1 VTTFWKRMNRA
12 GAAPDE
18 PSGSVSL
25 EPIERFIRE
34 VIPAVPGG
42 RQRST
47 DATGHLD
54 LIQQAAI
61 DRGLTVKKIGRTTYF
76 YDGRWPVGGM
86 TKWVPTLV
94 SGEALAI
101 TSSKDLTKQMLDAAG
116 VPTPSGIA
124 VGTDQIDQ
132 AVSFVAATRRP
143 LVLKPSK
150 GSKGDG
156 ITTGITTEDDLRAAW
171 GIAERT
177 AGSDAWL
184 VLEEQAEGVD
194 IRAFVVGRRVV
205 AATTRIHAHVVGDGR
220 QTITELIAE
229 KHEWRTQHVI
239 LRKRPFTV
247 DPAVLARAGRTVDT
261 VPDDGEV
268 VVVNGLA
275 NLHVGGENVD
285 VTELAHPDLLEMAVD
300 AVRAIPGLGLAGVDL
315 LAPDIGS
322 ADGAVVLEANVQANI
337 RVHNCP
343 AYGRPRDVAGAI
355 IDEMI
360 ARAHAG

>member
-1 VTTFWKRMNRA
+1 MTTFWKRSNR
-12 GAAPDE
+12 GAVPGE
-18 PSGSVSL
+18 PAGSVSF

-54 LIQQAAI
+54 LINQAAVN
-61 DRGLTVKKIGRTTYF
+61 RGLTIREIGRTTYF

-101 TSSKDLTKQMLDAAG
+101 THSKDLTKQMLDAAG
-116 VPTPSGIA
+116 VPTPPGIA
-124 VGTDQIDQ
+124 VGTDQIDE
-132 AVSFVAATRRP
+132 AVAHVAASRRP

-150 GSKGDG
+150 GSKGHG
-156 ITTGITTEDDLRAAW
+156 ITTGITTEDELRAAW
-171 GIAERT
+171 GAAERT
-177 AGSDAWL
+177 AGRDAWL
-184 VLEEQAEGVD
+184 VLEDQAEGVD
-194 IRAFVVGRRVV
+194 VRAFVVGRRVV

-229 KHEWRTQHVI
+229 KHEWRDQHII

-247 DPAVLARAGRTVDT
+247 DPAVLARAGRTVDS
-261 VPDDGEV
+261 VPGDGEV

-285 VTELAHPDLLEMAVD
+285 VTELAHPDLLELAVD

-315 LAPDIGS
+315 LAPDIAS
-322 ADGAVVLEANVQANI
+322 ADGAVVLEVNVQANI

>member
-1 VTTFWKRMNRA
+1 MTTFWKRMNR
-12 GAAPDE
+12 GAVPDE

-54 LIQQAAI
+54 LIQQAAT
-61 DRGLTVKKIGRTTYF
+61 DRGLSIRTIGRTTYF

-94 SGEALAI
+94 SREAFAI
-101 TSSKDLTKQMLDAAG
+101 TDSKHLTKQMLDAAE

-124 VGTDQIDQ
+124 VGSDQIDQ
-132 AVSFVAATRRP
+132 AVAHVVATRRP

-150 GSKGDG
+150 GSKGHG
-156 ITTGITTEDDLRAAW
+156 ITTGITTEADLRAAW
-171 GIAERT
+171 GIAEQA
-177 AGSDAWL
+177 AGSGSGL
-184 VLEEQAEGVD
+184 VLEEQVEGVD

-205 AATTRIHAHVVGDGR
+205 AATTRIHCHVVGDGR

-229 KHEWRTQHVI
+229 KHEWREQHVI
-239 LRKRPFTV
+239 LSKRPFIV
-247 DPAVLARAGRTVDT
+247 DPVVLARAGRTVDT

-268 VVVNGLA
+268 VVLNSLA
-275 NLHVGGENVD
+275 NLHAGGENVD
-285 VTELAHPDLLEMAVD
+285 VTELAHPDLLDMAID

-322 ADGAVVLEANVQANI
+322 ADGAVVLEINVQANV

-360 ARAHAG
+360 ATARHP